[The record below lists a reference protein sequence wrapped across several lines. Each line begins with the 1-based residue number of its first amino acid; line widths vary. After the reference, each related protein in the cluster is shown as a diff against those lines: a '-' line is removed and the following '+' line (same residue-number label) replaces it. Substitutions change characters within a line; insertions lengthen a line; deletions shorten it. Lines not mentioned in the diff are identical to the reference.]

1 MDFPTGGGGAPASSV
16 ASFRPPRRRVSVVQR
31 DRTPCQNHTDILSQ
45 YDFDSE
51 DGPTSAQAVIL
62 DFDAYAVK
70 YIGYV
75 HSRGLHNCR
84 AVPAFTT
91 CISKEVLARAE
102 NGTMGYAKRFCK
114 WVPVQ
119 GLTRFINH
127 LGVEND
133 TGSGGTCDPDEVYIK
148 LLTPTAI
155 YLKNWRLSRRVIYSR
170 HVTRLRLTYAYT
182 VDIGSPATYDHYATS
197 NGKPGRV
204 FTAQVVDDDPV
215 VVDIRNRTITAARRE
230 RRFQQQLSAG
240 DDEGPGA
247 DAVWAA
253 VVEQTLEVLNRYND
267 SSREA
272 LTAAAFQVFKITGDE
287 EDLLDTL
294 QRLARLAIT
303 AAAKDAIRADSVDD
317 LISALRKSTE
327 DRHERTMLGSSWAR
341 VQFDMVLYA
350 AIRNKWKA
358 LVFLIFDCALD
369 ITNAYHEIELHAE
382 QLAPL
387 GDNEPFVSQ
396 LRATLEFFNEECGG
410 VRLREQEAELLAAS
424 DSGDHEVVRRLL
436 DTGVGV
442 NHATFVENG
451 NKWTA
456 LMAASYKG
464 HTDIVVL
471 LLAHEG
477 VDVNQ
482 GRTDDGQT
490 ALMIA
495 SMVGH
500 AGIVALLLAHEGVD
514 VNQGTTAD
522 GMTALM
528 IASYHVHADVVALLL
543 AHEGVEVRTALMWA
557 RRADVVPGTP
567 RVLARVAVVALIRA
581 HERAAAAAVDALWR
595 GDDIMVSVAG
605 QQVELSMVTPD
616 MEAMMTPEEYD
627 EYFQLVD
634 DGDENDRW

>member
-1 MDFPTGGGGAPASSV
+1 
-16 ASFRPPRRRVSVVQR
+16 
-31 DRTPCQNHTDILSQ
+31 
-45 YDFDSE
+45 
-51 DGPTSAQAVIL
+51 
-62 DFDAYAVK
+62 
-70 YIGYV
+70 
-75 HSRGLHNCR
+75 
-84 AVPAFTT
+84 
-91 CISKEVLARAE
+91 
-102 NGTMGYAKRFCK
+102 
-114 WVPVQ
+114 
-119 GLTRFINH
+119 
-127 LGVEND
+127 
-133 TGSGGTCDPDEVYIK
+133 
-148 LLTPTAI
+148 
-155 YLKNWRLSRRVIYSR
+155 
-170 HVTRLRLTYAYT
+170 
-182 VDIGSPATYDHYATS
+182 
-197 NGKPGRV
+197 
-204 FTAQVVDDDPV
+204 
-215 VVDIRNRTITAARRE
+215 
-230 RRFQQQLSAG
+230 
-240 DDEGPGA
+240 
-247 DAVWAA
+247 
-253 VVEQTLEVLNRYND
+253 
-267 SSREA
+267 
-272 LTAAAFQVFKITGDE
+272 
-287 EDLLDTL
+287 
-294 QRLARLAIT
+294 
-303 AAAKDAIRADSVDD
+303 
-317 LISALRKSTE
+317 
-327 DRHERTMLGSSWAR
+327 MLGSSWAR

-482 GRTDDGQT
+482 GKPTNGMTALLFASVEGYADTVALLLGHEGVDVNQGTTDDGMTALMWASYNGHADVVALLLAHEGVDVNQGRTDDGQT
-490 ALMIA
+490 ALMWA
-495 SMVGH
+495 SQVGH
-500 AGIVALLLAHEGVD
+500 ADIVALLLAHEGVD

-522 GMTALM
+522 GGRTALM
-528 IASYHVHADVVALLL
+528 IASYHVRADVVALLL